1 MTAVRDDDFDMQLDE
16 LRDELRRNHSEYLA
30 QLSATFTELSKTT
43 GRIEQRLDKLEKQIV
58 GNGGPEAVLSR
69 LRQLEH
75 DNNNQDKTILIID
88 HKLDQIDSCVSRL
101 EVQQQKWR
109 NIAIGVGISWPV
121 LIGLMIY
128 IAAVILPDVLAH

>member
-16 LRDELRRNHSEYLA
+16 LRDELRRNHDEYIA
-30 QLSATFTELSKTT
+30 QLSATFTELTKTT
-43 GRIEQRLDKLEKQIV
+43 ERIEQRLDKLEKQIV
-58 GNGGPEAVLSR
+58 GNGGPEAVLTR
-69 LRQLEH
+69 LRQVEY

-128 IAAVILPDVLAH
+128 IAAVILPDILTH